1 MSITRIG
8 LDTAKSVFQLHGL
21 DETGKAKL
29 KSKLQRSQMVPF
41 FEQLERFTIYLEA
54 CGAGQEHAH
63 RA

>member
-29 KSKLQRSQMVPF
+29 KSNVIRRGIRTPF
-41 FEQLERFTIYLEA
+41 W
-54 CGAGQEHAH
+54 G
-63 RA
+63 